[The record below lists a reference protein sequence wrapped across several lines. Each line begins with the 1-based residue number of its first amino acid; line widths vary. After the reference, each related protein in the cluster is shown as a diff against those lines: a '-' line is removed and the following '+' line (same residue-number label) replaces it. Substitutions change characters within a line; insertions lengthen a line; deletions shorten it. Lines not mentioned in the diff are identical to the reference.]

1 MPDYRKRKHSKLSS
15 SPNRIKKSRIAQ
27 KNPSDDIKMSPS
39 GRGKRSTT
47 SSDMKV
53 VKGRKLEKKRKFK
66 IGAVV
71 TAIIIC
77 AFLILQVIFPAGII
91 ETLSTATA
99 LLGTGSYPIELES
112 NETVNVMSSGSYYYI
127 LSNTH
132 INAVSNSGKQL
143 FSYNHGYENPVLKVS
158 SWGALVF
165 EQGGTEGLLFN
176 AKKLKST
183 VKTEK
188 PILSGAISD
197 SGRYALATLS
207 DKYASSVS
215 VYSKNG
221 DIVYEWY
228 SAKDIV
234 NNVLLSSN
242 GKKLAVSTFDSS
254 GGQYSSAISV
264 LGFESATPLHT
275 EKFENTLVYTLDG
288 SFRSRFAVVT
298 DNKIKYIKWRGFKSS
313 EYKSEYSTAFFRTGK
328 GGYVTVFNRENDK
341 TDNKITVFS
350 KYGKQ
355 KAEFNYKGVVSD
367 IAVYGN
373 HIYCMNDT
381 EIFLLDTDGKVL
393 RKGVC
398 GFGAVRFIPVSTN
411 SVIVFTDNK
420 IESIKLE

>member
-15 SPNRIKKSRIAQ
+15 SPNRIKKSRIAT
-27 KNPSDDIKMSPS
+27 KAPTDDIKMSPS
-39 GRGKRSTT
+39 GRGKRSNI
-47 SSDMKV
+47 SSNMKV
-53 VKGRKLEKKRKFK
+53 VKGRKLEKKRK
-66 IGAVV
+66 IQVGAVA
-71 TAIIIC
+71 TAVIIC
-77 AFLILQVIFPAGII
+77 AFLILQVLFPAGII
-91 ETLSTATA
+91 DTVSKATA
-99 LLGTGSYPIELES
+99 LLGTGSYPIDLIS
-112 NETVNVMSSGSYYYI
+112 NETVNVMSCGSYYYI

-132 INAVSNSGKQL
+132 IDAVSNSGKHL
-143 FSYNHGYENPVLKVS
+143 FSYNHGYEKPVLKVS
-158 SWGALVF
+158 DWGALVF
-165 EQGGTEGLLFN
+165 EQGGTEVLLFN

-188 PILSGAISD
+188 PILTGTVSD
-197 SGRYALATLS
+197 SGRYAIATLS

-221 DIVYEWY
+221 DVIYEWY
-228 SAKDIV
+228 SAKDTV

-254 GGQYSSAISV
+254 GGQYSSAVSV
-264 LGFESATPLHT
+264 LNFESATPLHT

-298 DNKIKYIKWRGFKSS
+298 DNAIKLIKWRSFKSS
-313 EYKSEYSTAFFRTGK
+313 EYKSDYSTAFFRTGK
-328 GGYVTVFNRENDK
+328 GGCVTVFNRESDK
-341 TDNKITVFS
+341 TDSKIIVFS
-350 KYGKQ
+350 SYGKK

-367 IAVYGN
+367 IAVSGN
-373 HIYCMNDT
+373 HIYCMSDT
-381 EIFLLDTDGKVL
+381 EIFLLDTEGKVL

>member
-1 MPDYRKRKHSKLSS
+1 MPDYKKRKHSKFSS

-27 KNPSDDIKMSPS
+27 KSPSDDIKMSPS
-39 GRGKRSTT
+39 GRGKRSNASTN
-47 SSDMKV
+47 MKV
-53 VKGRKLEKKRKFK
+53 VKGRKLEKKRKFQV
-66 IGAVV
+66 GAVM
-71 TAIIIC
+71 TAVIIC
-77 AFLILQVIFPAGII
+77 AFLIFQVLFPAGII
-91 ETLSTATA
+91 ETVSKATA
-99 LLGTGSYPIELES
+99 LLGTGSYPIELTS
-112 NETVNVMSSGSYYYI
+112 NETVNVMQCGSYYYI

-132 INAVSNSGKQL
+132 IDAVSNSGKHL

-165 EQGGTEGLLFN
+165 EQGGTEALLFN

-188 PILSGAISD
+188 PILTGAVSD

-215 VYSKNG
+215 VYAKSG
-221 DIVYEWY
+221 DIIYEWY
-228 SAKDIV
+228 SAKDTV

-242 GKKLAVSTFDSS
+242 GKKLAVSTFDSI
-254 GGQYSSAISV
+254 GGQYSSAVSV
-264 LGFESATPLHT
+264 LDFESATPLHT

-298 DNKIKYIKWRGFKSS
+298 DNAIKLIKWRGFKSS
-313 EYKSEYSTAFFRTGK
+313 EYKSDYSTAFFRTGK
-328 GGYVTVFNRENDK
+328 NGYVVVFNRESDK
-341 TDNKITVFS
+341 TDSKIVVFS
-350 KYGKQ
+350 KLGKL

-367 IAVYGN
+367 IAVSGN
-373 HIYCMNDT
+373 HIYCMSDT
-381 EIFLLDTDGKVL
+381 EILLLDTAGKAL
-393 RKGVC
+393 RKGTC

-420 IESIKLE
+420 IENIKLN